1 MLHARLKKGYAQ
13 FNLDVEFKIG
23 PGIIGILGPSGSG
36 KSLTLQ
42 FVAGLKHPDDGFV
55 QINDRILL
63 DTNNKIRTKT
73 KYRKVGYMFQNYA
86 LFPHLNVKQNMA
98 FGLKG
103 MPKQAKEQRIKSF
116 LKKIKLEGYENCYPE
131 ELSGGEQQRVAFART
146 LITEPDCL
154 LLDEPF
160 SALDSNTKQF
170 LINEFLSIIKENFH
184 GIVLFVTHDLEELN
198 QLCDHLILYKDGK
211 ILQEGAK
218 KDVLNKPVSVEA
230 AKIVGCKNILNIEP
244 IHDNEVLAGDNKI
257 VTDGKPETFHHML
270 GIHAHHVCFTQ
281 QEHVN
286 TFDYEVL
293 EVKSGLE
300 SYDVTVKTGQMVLHA
315 NVPPSEIHSVLACKK
330 KLHLPR
336 EHLILLSE

>member
-13 FNLDVEFKIG
+13 FDLDVEFKIG

-42 FVAGLKHPDDGFV
+42 AVAGLKHPDEGFI
-55 QINDRILL
+55 QINDRVLL
-63 DTNNKIRTKT
+63 DTSNKIRTKT

-86 LFPHLNVKQNMA
+86 LFPHLTVKQNMA

-103 MPKQAKEQRIKSF
+103 MPKSVKEQKIRSF
-116 LKKIKLEGYENCYPE
+116 LKKIKLDGYENRYPE

-170 LINEFLSIIKENFH
+170 LIDEFLSIIKENFH
-184 GIVLFVTHDLEELN
+184 GIVLFVTHHLEEVN

-211 ILQEGAK
+211 ILQEGTK
-218 KDVLNKPVSVEA
+218 EEVLSKPVSVEA
-230 AKIVGCKNILNIEP
+230 AKIVGCKNILKIEP
-244 IHDNEVLAGDNKI
+244 IDGNKVLAGGNKI
-257 VTDGKPETFHHML
+257 VTDGKPETSQML
-270 GIHAHHVCFTQ
+270 GIHAHHVCFTRR
-281 QEHVN
+281 EHVN
-286 TFDYEVL
+286 TFEYEVL
-293 EVKSGLE
+293 EIKSGLE
-300 SYDVTVKTGQMVLHA
+300 SYDVTVKTKQMVLHA
-315 NVPPSEIHSVLACKK
+315 NVPPGEIHSVLACKK
-330 KLHLPR
+330 KLYLPR